1 MNSDGRLWSHF
12 DKLLLA
18 GLFVLVTGL
27 TFWIMHRFPD
37 SESLHWVE
45 NADGQ
50 ILAALLTMMVGQ
62 RMTQRKPDEANG
74 KGAAPL
80 PPTAPAP

>member
-1 MNSDGRLWSHF
+1 MTNGDGRLWTHF

-18 GLFVLVTGL
+18 VLFVVVTGL
-27 TFWIMHRFPD
+27 TFWIMHKFPD
-37 SESLHWVE
+37 SESLHWIE

-62 RMTQRKPDEANG
+62 RMIQRKPDDTNG
-74 KGAAPL
+74 KAPV
-80 PPTAPAP
+80 PPTVPTP